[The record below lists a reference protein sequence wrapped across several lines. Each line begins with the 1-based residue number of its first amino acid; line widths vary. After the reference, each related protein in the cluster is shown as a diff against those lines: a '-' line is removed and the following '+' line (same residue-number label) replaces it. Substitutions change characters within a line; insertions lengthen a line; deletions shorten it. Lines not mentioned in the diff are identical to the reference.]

1 MGKTYEI
8 KPVPGD
14 EANLFYANAGKEAE
28 RGCIGYLRADFGG
41 NGKEFW
47 TTWNDHCKD
56 LKTQAFKDEL
66 NEVIDHLRERG
77 NMLDGYA
84 DTPACQNSASKTV
97 TPSSARD
104 TATTATDSG
113 STRTATATSSGGFSR
128 GAITTSTALLISATC
143 WSSTS
148 RWRGRSKRPSRS
160 KPPHS
165 QWTVCNSD
173 YSRPYI
179 FAKD

>member
-8 KPVPGD
+8 KPVHGD

-47 TTWNDHCKD
+47 TTWNDQCKD

-84 DTPACQNSASKTV
+84 GLSKFCFEN
-97 TPSSARD
+97 RD
-104 TATTATDSG
+104 AKLGAGHRDDSYGFRIDTDSHSYFLRG
-113 STRTATATSSGGFSR
+113 ILARGDYNLYCFTYQRDKLEQYLAQSR
-128 GAITTSTALLISATC
+128 QEQMPEPEQIPTLSMDGI
-143 WSSTS
+143 
-148 RWRGRSKRPSRS
+148 
-160 KPPHS
+160 
-165 QWTVCNSD
+165 
-173 YSRPYI
+173 
-179 FAKD
+179 